1 MQPTGPGHHDLASF
15 QELEYQ
21 LSLSSAGHR
30 CMAAVLGNY
39 EVFFFFLCFLAGRL
53 AASRVPS
60 KVNVNKLHWRVFSTE
75 K

>member
-1 MQPTGPGHHDLASF
+1 MQPTGPGHHDLTSF

-39 EVFFFFLCFLAGRL
+39 EVFFFFVFLGRPAG
-53 AASRVPS
+53 S
-60 KVNVNKLHWRVFSTE
+60 
-75 K
+75 